1 MDVSV
6 ALGWLVVLV
15 VVVCLATALVVTSR
29 SSARAT
35 RRAEELVRRFLST
48 AELEQLD
55 SRSFLD
61 VPSRAHAGRFYR
73 VPAYEGIVTVF
84 ESGFMIQRLCI
95 RPSEQL
101 PSREHVLAHKA
112 MLESSEDEYV
122 RRAVVVWPRQR
133 GPQI

>member
-6 ALGWLVVLV
+6 ALGWLVVLGL
-15 VVVCLATALVVTSR
+15 VVCLATAVVVTSR

-55 SRSFLD
+55 TRSYLD
-61 VPSRAHAGRFYR
+61 VPSRAYAGRYYR
-73 VPAYEGIVTVF
+73 VPAREGIVTVF
-84 ESGFMIQRLCI
+84 ENGFMVLRLCI

-101 PSREHVLAHKA
+101 PSREQVLAHKA
-112 MLESSEDEYV
+112 MLEASEDEYM
-122 RRAVVVWPRQR
+122 RRAVVVWPRRR